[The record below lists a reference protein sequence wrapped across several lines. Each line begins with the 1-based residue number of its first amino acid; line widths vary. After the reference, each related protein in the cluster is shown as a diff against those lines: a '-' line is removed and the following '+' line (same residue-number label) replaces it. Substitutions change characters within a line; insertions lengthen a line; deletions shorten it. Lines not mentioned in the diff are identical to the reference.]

1 MSSIVYLMCSLP
13 SLTFGQVPPMLLD
26 EFNHDAKSQLSVK
39 KFELLKAINIQGDN
53 TTKGRLKNI
62 TSMLSEVQQ
71 DLSEIRKSRV
81 QKRQPYL
88 ERLPRTV
95 ITVNPLERE
104 KQIMQWQW
112 EELDSIESNKIFTL
126 IQVIVYK
133 LKLQILCRIHSFNAE
148 SGTQVLA
155 SVINPLKNEEDKK
168 W

>member
-1 MSSIVYLMCSLP
+1 MCGLP

-39 KFELLKAINIQGDN
+39 NFELLKAINIQGGD
-53 TTKGRLKNI
+53 TTKGKLKNI

-81 QKRQPYL
+81 QQRQPYL
-88 ERLPRTV
+88 EQLPRTV
-95 ITVNPLERE
+95 ITANPLERE

-126 IQVIVYK
+126 TQVIVYK

-148 SGTQVLA
+148 RGTQVLA

-168 W
+168 WQV